1 MASFIVKSDPFSTNI
16 QRINFVL
23 ELAEAQFNMYSG
35 YVAGVFPKNANTKEE
50 TTNTNREEDKAVK
63 MCKMIAKIKSLQKIV
78 DTLKG
83 LTVVLTDSMKY
94 IVEYA
99 ITSAIEYIMKKIQI
113 LALKIKRLLVELSIK
128 IAKMMRILL
137 IGLDNKC
144 GSGIT
149 AIINA
154 SLVSIMA
161 SFKALAI
168 AVYTVMMAVKLI
180 LDMMPPTISV
190 DAESM
195 CFFLTSKSVMLGL
208 TKVGM
213 TCSNPNKSIC
223 NRLPTS
229 IKQSIS
235 AIEEASNIYNNAIRI
250 AMISTGA
257 SLGLACAFTQ
267 FNISD
272 TLCKVLKVINPKNII
287 KDIDLLLSHIPI
299 PDPLPKYE
307 KLLPINLGYL
317 AWLIIGFCPAG
328 KKAFGIPGFP

>member
-1 MASFIVKSDPFSTNI
+1 MGFIVKSDTFSTNI

-35 YVAGVFPKNANTKEE
+35 YIAGVLPKNANTKEE

-78 DTLKG
+78 DSLKG
-83 LTVVLTDSMKY
+83 LTIVLTDSMKY
-94 IVEYA
+94 IVEYNINA
-99 ITSAIEYIMKKIQI
+99 VVEYIMKKIQI

-128 IAKMMRILL
+128 IAKMMRSLL

-149 AIINA
+149 ATINSTIVA
-154 SLVSIMA
+154 IMA
-161 SFKALAI
+161 VFKALAI
-168 AVYTVMMAVKLI
+168 AVNAVMMAVKFI
-180 LDMMPPTISV
+180 LDMMPPMISV
-190 DAESM
+190 GAETM
-195 CFFLTSKSVMLGL
+195 CFFLTPKSAMLGL
-208 TKVGM
+208 TKVEM
-213 TCSNPNKSIC
+213 TCANPNKSIC
-223 NRLPTS
+223 NRLPTV

-235 AIEEASNIYNNAIRI
+235 AIEEEINIANNAIRI
-250 AMISTGA
+250 AMIATGA
-257 SLGLACAFTQ
+257 AYGLACAFTQ
-267 FNISD
+267 FNIPD
-272 TLCKVLKVINPKNII
+272 TLCKVLKVINPQTII
-287 KDIDLLLSHIPI
+287 KAIDLLLSLLPI

-328 KKAFGIPGFP
+328 KKAFGFPGYP

>member
-1 MASFIVKSDPFSTNI
+1 MGFIVKSDAFSTNI

-23 ELAEAQFNMYSG
+23 ELAEAQFNMYNG
-35 YVAGVFPKNANTKEE
+35 YIAGVLPKNANTKEE
-50 TTNTNREEDKAVK
+50 TTNTNREEDKAIK

-78 DTLKG
+78 DSLKG

-94 IVEYA
+94 IVEYNINA
-99 ITSAIEYIMKKIQI
+99 AVEYIMKKIQI

-149 AIINA
+149 ATLNSAIVA
-154 SLVSIMA
+154 IMA
-161 SFKALAI
+161 VFKALAI
-168 AVYTVMMAVKLI
+168 AVNAVMMAVKFI
-180 LDMMPPTISV
+180 LDMMPPMISV
-190 DAESM
+190 GAETM
-195 CFFLTSKSVMLGL
+195 CFFLTPKSAMLGL
-208 TKVGM
+208 SKVEM
-213 TCSNPNKSIC
+213 TCANPNKSIC
-223 NRLPTS
+223 NRLPTV

-235 AIEEASNIYNNAIRI
+235 AIEEEINIANNAIRI
-250 AMISTGA
+250 AMIATGA
-257 SLGLACAFTQ
+257 AYGLACAFTQ
-267 FNISD
+267 FNIPD
-272 TLCKVLKVINPKNII
+272 TLCKVLKVINPQTII
-287 KDIDLLLSHIPI
+287 KAIDLLLSLLPI

-328 KKAFGIPGFP
+328 KKAFGFPGYP

>member
-1 MASFIVKSDPFSTNI
+1 MGFIVKSDAFSTNI

-35 YVAGVFPKNANTKEE
+35 YIAGVLPKNANTKEE
-50 TTNTNREEDKAVK
+50 TTNTNREEDKAIK

-78 DTLKG
+78 DSLKG

-94 IVEYA
+94 IVEYNINA
-99 ITSAIEYIMKKIQI
+99 AVEYIMKKIQI

-128 IAKMMRILL
+128 IAKMMRSLL

-149 AIINA
+149 ATINSTIVA
-154 SLVSIMA
+154 IMA
-161 SFKALAI
+161 VFKALAI
-168 AVYTVMMAVKLI
+168 AVNAVMMAVKFI
-180 LDMMPPTISV
+180 LDMMPPMISV
-190 DAESM
+190 GAETM
-195 CFFLTSKSVMLGL
+195 CFFLTPKSAMLGL
-208 TKVGM
+208 TKVEM
-213 TCSNPNKSIC
+213 TCANPNKSIC
-223 NRLPTS
+223 NRLPTI

-235 AIEEASNIYNNAIRI
+235 AIEEEINIANNAIRI
-250 AMISTGA
+250 AMIATGA
-257 SLGLACAFTQ
+257 AYGLACAFTQ
-267 FNISD
+267 FNIPD
-272 TLCKVLKVINPKNII
+272 TLCKVLKVINPQTII
-287 KDIDLLLSHIPI
+287 KAIDLLLSLLPI

-328 KKAFGIPGFP
+328 KKAFGFPGYP

>member
-1 MASFIVKSDPFSTNI
+1 MSFIVKSDAFSTNI

-35 YVAGVFPKNANTKEE
+35 YIAGVLPKNANTKEE

-78 DTLKG
+78 DSLKG

-94 IVEYA
+94 IVEYNINA
-99 ITSAIEYIMKKIQI
+99 AVEYIMKKIQI
-113 LALKIKRLLVELSIK
+113 LALKIKRLLAELSIK
-128 IAKMMRILL
+128 IAKMMRSLL

-149 AIINA
+149 ATLNSAIVA
-154 SLVSIMA
+154 IMA
-161 SFKALAI
+161 VFKALAI
-168 AVYTVMMAVKLI
+168 AVNAVMMAVKFI
-180 LDMMPPTISV
+180 LDMMPPMISV
-190 DAESM
+190 GAETM
-195 CFFLTSKSVMLGL
+195 CFFLTPKSAMLGL
-208 TKVGM
+208 SKVEM
-213 TCSNPNKSIC
+213 TCANPNKSIC
-223 NRLPTS
+223 NRLPTV

-235 AIEEASNIYNNAIRI
+235 AIEEEINIANNAIRI
-250 AMISTGA
+250 AMIATGA
-257 SLGLACAFTQ
+257 AYGLACAFTQ
-267 FNISD
+267 FNIPD

-287 KDIDLLLSHIPI
+287 KAIDLLLSLLPI

-328 KKAFGIPGFP
+328 KKAFGFPGYP

>member
-1 MASFIVKSDPFSTNI
+1 MGFIVKSDAFSTNI

-35 YVAGVFPKNANTKEE
+35 YIAGVLPKNASTKEE
-50 TTNTNREEDKAVK
+50 TTNTNREEDKAIK

-78 DTLKG
+78 DSLKG

-94 IVEYA
+94 IVEYNINA
-99 ITSAIEYIMKKIQI
+99 AVEYIMKKIQI

-128 IAKMMRILL
+128 IAKMMRSLL

-149 AIINA
+149 ATINSA
-154 SLVSIMA
+154 IVAIMTV
-161 SFKALAI
+161 FKALAI
-168 AVYTVMMAVKLI
+168 AVNAVMMAVKLI
-180 LDMMPPTISV
+180 LDMMPPMISV
-190 DAESM
+190 GAETM
-195 CFFLTSKSVMLGL
+195 CFFLTPKSAMLGL
-208 TKVGM
+208 SKVEM
-213 TCSNPNKSIC
+213 TCANPNKSIC
-223 NRLPTS
+223 NRLPTV

-235 AIEEASNIYNNAIRI
+235 AIEEEINIANNAIRI
-250 AMISTGA
+250 AMIATGA
-257 SLGLACAFTQ
+257 AYGLACAFTQ
-267 FNISD
+267 FNMPD
-272 TLCKVLKVINPKNII
+272 TLCKVLKVINPQTII
-287 KDIDLLLSHIPI
+287 KAIDLLLSLLPI

-328 KKAFGIPGFP
+328 KKAFGFPGYP

>member
-1 MASFIVKSDPFSTNI
+1 MGFIVKSDAFSTNI

-35 YVAGVFPKNANTKEE
+35 YIAGVLPKNASTKEE
-50 TTNTNREEDKAVK
+50 TTNTNREEDKAIK

-78 DTLKG
+78 DSLKG

-94 IVEYA
+94 IVEYNINA
-99 ITSAIEYIMKKIQI
+99 AVEYIMKKIQI

-128 IAKMMRILL
+128 IAKMMRSLL

-144 GSGIT
+144 SSGIT
-149 AIINA
+149 AALNSA
-154 SLVSIMA
+154 VAAIMA
-161 SFKALAI
+161 VFKALAI
-168 AVYTVMMAVKLI
+168 AVNAVMMAVKFI
-180 LDMMPPTISV
+180 LDMMPPMISV
-190 DAESM
+190 GAETM
-195 CFFLTSKSVMLGL
+195 CFFLTPKSAMLGL
-208 TKVGM
+208 SKVEM
-213 TCSNPNKSIC
+213 TCANPNKSIC
-223 NRLPTS
+223 NRLPTV

-235 AIEEASNIYNNAIRI
+235 AIEEEINIANNAIRI
-250 AMISTGA
+250 AMIATGA
-257 SLGLACAFTQ
+257 AYGLACAFTQ
-267 FNISD
+267 FNIPD

-287 KDIDLLLSHIPI
+287 KAIDLLLSLLPI

-328 KKAFGIPGFP
+328 KKAFGFPGYP

>member
-1 MASFIVKSDPFSTNI
+1 MGFIVKSDAFSTNI

-35 YVAGVFPKNANTKEE
+35 YIAGVLPKNANTKEE

-78 DTLKG
+78 DSLKG

-94 IVEYA
+94 IVEYNINA
-99 ITSAIEYIMKKIQI
+99 AVEYIMKKIQI

-128 IAKMMRILL
+128 IAKMMRSLL

-149 AIINA
+149 ATLNSAIVA
-154 SLVSIMA
+154 IMTV
-161 SFKALAI
+161 FKALAI
-168 AVYTVMMAVKLI
+168 AVNAVMMAVKFI
-180 LDMMPPTISV
+180 LDMMPPMISV
-190 DAESM
+190 GAETM
-195 CFFLTSKSVMLGL
+195 CFFLTPKSAMLGL
-208 TKVGM
+208 SKVEM
-213 TCSNPNKSIC
+213 TCANPNKSIC
-223 NRLPTS
+223 NRLPTV

-235 AIEEASNIYNNAIRI
+235 AIEEEINIANNAIRI
-250 AMISTGA
+250 AMIATGA
-257 SLGLACAFTQ
+257 AYGLACAFTQ
-267 FNISD
+267 FNIPD

-287 KDIDLLLSHIPI
+287 KAIDLLLSLLPI

-328 KKAFGIPGFP
+328 KKAFGFPGYP

>member
-1 MASFIVKSDPFSTNI
+1 MGFIVKSDAFSTNI

-35 YVAGVFPKNANTKEE
+35 YIAGVLPKNANTKEE

-78 DTLKG
+78 DSLKG

-94 IVEYA
+94 IVEYNINA
-99 ITSAIEYIMKKIQI
+99 AVEYIMKKIQI

-128 IAKMMRILL
+128 IAKMMRSLL

-149 AIINA
+149 ATINSA
-154 SLVSIMA
+154 IVAIMA
-161 SFKALAI
+161 VFKALAI
-168 AVYTVMMAVKLI
+168 AVNAVMMAVKFI
-180 LDMMPPTISV
+180 LDMMPPMISV
-190 DAESM
+190 GAETM
-195 CFFLTSKSVMLGL
+195 CFFLTPKSAMLGL
-208 TKVGM
+208 TKVEM
-213 TCSNPNKSIC
+213 TCANPNKSIC
-223 NRLPTS
+223 NRLPTV

-235 AIEEASNIYNNAIRI
+235 AIEEEINIANNTIRI
-250 AMISTGA
+250 AMIATGA
-257 SLGLACAFTQ
+257 ASGLACAFTQ
-267 FNISD
+267 FNIPD
-272 TLCKVLKVINPKNII
+272 TLCKVLKVINPRTII
-287 KDIDLLLSHIPI
+287 KAIDLLLSLLPI

-328 KKAFGIPGFP
+328 KKAFGFPGYP

>member
-1 MASFIVKSDPFSTNI
+1 MGFIIKSDAFSTNI

-35 YVAGVFPKNANTKEE
+35 YIAGVLPKNANTKEE
-50 TTNTNREEDKAVK
+50 TANTNREEDKAVK

-78 DTLKG
+78 DSLKG

-94 IVEYA
+94 IVEYNINA
-99 ITSAIEYIMKKIQI
+99 AVEYIMKKIQI

-128 IAKMMRILL
+128 IAKMMRSLL

-149 AIINA
+149 ATINSA
-154 SLVSIMA
+154 IVAIMA
-161 SFKALAI
+161 VFKALAI
-168 AVYTVMMAVKLI
+168 AVNAVMMAVKFI
-180 LDMMPPTISV
+180 LDMMPPMISV
-190 DAESM
+190 GAETM
-195 CFFLTSKSVMLGL
+195 CFFLTPKSAMLGL
-208 TKVGM
+208 TKVEM
-213 TCSNPNKSIC
+213 TCANPNKSIC
-223 NRLPTS
+223 NRLPTV

-235 AIEEASNIYNNAIRI
+235 AIEEEINIANNAIRI
-250 AMISTGA
+250 AMIATGA
-257 SLGLACAFTQ
+257 AYGLACAFTQ
-267 FNISD
+267 FNIPD

-287 KDIDLLLSHIPI
+287 KAIDLLLSLLPI

-328 KKAFGIPGFP
+328 KKAFGFPGYP

>member
-1 MASFIVKSDPFSTNI
+1 MGFIVKSDAFSTNI

-35 YVAGVFPKNANTKEE
+35 YIAGVLPKNANTKEE
-50 TTNTNREEDKAVK
+50 TTNTNREENKAIK

-78 DTLKG
+78 DSLKG

-94 IVEYA
+94 IVEYNINA
-99 ITSAIEYIMKKIQI
+99 AVEYIMKKIQI

-128 IAKMMRILL
+128 IAKMMRSLL

-149 AIINA
+149 ATLNSAIVA
-154 SLVSIMA
+154 IMA
-161 SFKALAI
+161 VFKALAI
-168 AVYTVMMAVKLI
+168 AVNAVMMAVKFI
-180 LDMMPPTISV
+180 LDMMPPMISV
-190 DAESM
+190 GAESM
-195 CFFLTSKSVMLGL
+195 CFFLTPKSAMLGL
-208 TKVGM
+208 TKVEM
-213 TCSNPNKSIC
+213 TCANPNKSIC
-223 NRLPTS
+223 NRLPTV

-235 AIEEASNIYNNAIRI
+235 AIEEEINIANNAIRI
-250 AMISTGA
+250 AMIATGA
-257 SLGLACAFTQ
+257 AFGLTCAFTQ
-267 FNISD
+267 FNIPD
-272 TLCKVLKVINPKNII
+272 ALCKVLKVINPKNII
-287 KDIDLLLSHIPI
+287 KAIDLLLSLLPI

-328 KKAFGIPGFP
+328 KKAFGFPGYP

>member
-1 MASFIVKSDPFSTNI
+1 MGFIVKSDAFSTNI

-35 YVAGVFPKNANTKEE
+35 YIAGVLPKNASTKEE

-78 DTLKG
+78 DSLKG

-94 IVEYA
+94 IVEYNINA
-99 ITSAIEYIMKKIQI
+99 AVEYIMKKIQI

-128 IAKMMRILL
+128 IAKMMRSLL

-149 AIINA
+149 STINSTIVA
-154 SLVSIMA
+154 IMA
-161 SFKALAI
+161 VFKALAI
-168 AVYTVMMAVKLI
+168 AVNAVMMAVKFI
-180 LDMMPPTISV
+180 LDMMPPMISV
-190 DAESM
+190 GAETM
-195 CFFLTSKSVMLGL
+195 CFFLTPKSAMLGL
-208 TKVGM
+208 TKVEM
-213 TCSNPNKSIC
+213 TCANPNKSIC
-223 NRLPTS
+223 NRLPTV

-235 AIEEASNIYNNAIRI
+235 AIEEEINIANNAIRI
-250 AMISTGA
+250 AMIATGA
-257 SLGLACAFTQ
+257 AYGLACAFTQ
-267 FNISD
+267 FNIPD
-272 TLCKVLKVINPKNII
+272 TLCKVLKVINPQTII
-287 KDIDLLLSHIPI
+287 KAIDLLLSLLPI

-328 KKAFGIPGFP
+328 KKAFGFPGYP

>member
-1 MASFIVKSDPFSTNI
+1 MGFIVKSDAFSTNI

-23 ELAEAQFNMYSG
+23 ELAEAQFNMYNG
-35 YVAGVFPKNANTKEE
+35 YIAGVLPKNANTKEE
-50 TTNTNREEDKAVK
+50 TTNTNREEDKAIK

-78 DTLKG
+78 DSLKG

-94 IVEYA
+94 IVEYNINA
-99 ITSAIEYIMKKIQI
+99 AVEYIMKKIQI

-128 IAKMMRILL
+128 IAKMVRSLL

-149 AIINA
+149 ATINSA
-154 SLVSIMA
+154 IVAIMA
-161 SFKALAI
+161 VFKALAI
-168 AVYTVMMAVKLI
+168 AVNAVMMAVKFI
-180 LDMMPPTISV
+180 LDMMPPMISV
-190 DAESM
+190 GAETM
-195 CFFLTSKSVMLGL
+195 CFFLTPKSAMLGL
-208 TKVGM
+208 SKVEM
-213 TCSNPNKSIC
+213 TCANPNKSIC
-223 NRLPTS
+223 NRLPTV

-235 AIEEASNIYNNAIRI
+235 AIEEEINIANNAIRI
-250 AMISTGA
+250 AMIATGA
-257 SLGLACAFTQ
+257 AYGLACAFTQ
-267 FNISD
+267 FNIPD

-287 KDIDLLLSHIPI
+287 KAIDLLLSLLPI

-328 KKAFGIPGFP
+328 KKAFGFPGYP

>member
-1 MASFIVKSDPFSTNI
+1 MGFIIKSDAFSTNI

-23 ELAEAQFNMYSG
+23 ELAEAQFNMYSS
-35 YVAGVFPKNANTKEE
+35 YIAGVLPKNANTKEE

-78 DTLKG
+78 DSLKG

-94 IVEYA
+94 IVEYNINA
-99 ITSAIEYIMKKIQI
+99 AVEYIMKKIQI

-128 IAKMMRILL
+128 IAKMMRSLL

-149 AIINA
+149 ATLNSAIVA
-154 SLVSIMA
+154 IMA
-161 SFKALAI
+161 VFKALAI
-168 AVYTVMMAVKLI
+168 AVNAVMMAVKFI
-180 LDMMPPTISV
+180 LDMMPPMISV
-190 DAESM
+190 GAETM
-195 CFFLTSKSVMLGL
+195 CFFLTPKSAMLGL
-208 TKVGM
+208 TKVEM
-213 TCSNPNKSIC
+213 TCANPNKSIC
-223 NRLPTS
+223 NRLPTV

-235 AIEEASNIYNNAIRI
+235 AIEEEINIANNAIRI
-250 AMISTGA
+250 AMIATGA
-257 SLGLACAFTQ
+257 AYGLACAFTQ
-267 FNISD
+267 FNIPD

-287 KDIDLLLSHIPI
+287 KAIDLLLSLLPI

-307 KLLPINLGYL
+307 KLLPINLGFL

-328 KKAFGIPGFP
+328 KKAFGFPGYP

>member
-1 MASFIVKSDPFSTNI
+1 MGFIIKSDAFSTNI

-35 YVAGVFPKNANTKEE
+35 YIAGVLPKNANTKEE

-78 DTLKG
+78 DSLKG
-83 LTVVLTDSMKY
+83 LTIVLTDSMKY
-94 IVEYA
+94 IVEYNINA
-99 ITSAIEYIMKKIQI
+99 AVEYIMKKIQI

-128 IAKMMRILL
+128 IAKMMRSLL

-149 AIINA
+149 ATINSA
-154 SLVSIMA
+154 IVAIMTV
-161 SFKALAI
+161 FKALAI
-168 AVYTVMMAVKLI
+168 AVNAVMMAVKFI
-180 LDMMPPTISV
+180 LDMMPPMISV
-190 DAESM
+190 GAETM
-195 CFFLTSKSVMLGL
+195 CFFLTPKSAMLGL
-208 TKVGM
+208 TKVEM
-213 TCSNPNKSIC
+213 TCVNPNKSIC
-223 NRLPTS
+223 NRLPTV

-235 AIEEASNIYNNAIRI
+235 AIEEEINIANNAIRI
-250 AMISTGA
+250 AMIATGA
-257 SLGLACAFTQ
+257 AYGLACAFTQ
-267 FNISD
+267 FNIPD
-272 TLCKVLKVINPKNII
+272 ALCKVLKVINPKNII
-287 KDIDLLLSHIPI
+287 KAIDLLLSLLPI

-328 KKAFGIPGFP
+328 KKAFGFPGYP

>member
-1 MASFIVKSDPFSTNI
+1 MGFIVKSDAFSTNI

-23 ELAEAQFNMYSG
+23 ELAEAQFNMYNG
-35 YVAGVFPKNANTKEE
+35 YIAGVLPKNANTKEE
-50 TTNTNREEDKAVK
+50 TTNTNREEDKAIK

-78 DTLKG
+78 DSLKG

-94 IVEYA
+94 IVEYNINA
-99 ITSAIEYIMKKIQI
+99 AVEYIMKKIQI

-149 AIINA
+149 ATLNSAIVA
-154 SLVSIMA
+154 IMA
-161 SFKALAI
+161 VFKALAI
-168 AVYTVMMAVKLI
+168 AVNAVMMAVKFI
-180 LDMMPPTISV
+180 LDMMPPMISV
-190 DAESM
+190 GAETM
-195 CFFLTSKSVMLGL
+195 CFFLTPKSAMLGL
-208 TKVGM
+208 TKVEM
-213 TCSNPNKSIC
+213 TCANPNKSIC
-223 NRLPTS
+223 NRLPTV

-235 AIEEASNIYNNAIRI
+235 AIEEEINIANNAIRI
-250 AMISTGA
+250 AMIATGA
-257 SLGLACAFTQ
+257 AYGLACAFTQ
-267 FNISD
+267 FNIPD
-272 TLCKVLKVINPKNII
+272 TLCKVLKVINPQTII
-287 KDIDLLLSHIPI
+287 KAIDLLLSLLPI

-328 KKAFGIPGFP
+328 KKAFGFPGYP

>member
-1 MASFIVKSDPFSTNI
+1 MGFIIKSDAFSTNI

-35 YVAGVFPKNANTKEE
+35 YIAGVLPKNANTKEE

-78 DTLKG
+78 DSLKG

-94 IVEYA
+94 IVEYNINA
-99 ITSAIEYIMKKIQI
+99 AVEYIMKKIQI
-113 LALKIKRLLVELSIK
+113 LALKIKRLLAELSIK
-128 IAKMMRILL
+128 IAKMMRSLL

-149 AIINA
+149 ATINSTIVA
-154 SLVSIMA
+154 IMA
-161 SFKALAI
+161 VFKALAI
-168 AVYTVMMAVKLI
+168 AVNAVMMAVKFI
-180 LDMMPPTISV
+180 LDMMPPMISV
-190 DAESM
+190 GAETM
-195 CFFLTSKSVMLGL
+195 CFFLTPKSAMLGL
-208 TKVGM
+208 TKVEM
-213 TCSNPNKSIC
+213 TCANPNKSIC
-223 NRLPTS
+223 NRLPTV

-235 AIEEASNIYNNAIRI
+235 AIEEEINIANNAIRI
-250 AMISTGA
+250 AMIATGA
-257 SLGLACAFTQ
+257 AFGLTCAFTQ
-267 FNISD
+267 FNIPD

-287 KDIDLLLSHIPI
+287 KAIDLLLSLLPI

-328 KKAFGIPGFP
+328 KKAFGFPGYP